1 MPKIDT
7 TVGKLV
13 SMITSGELR
22 LPEMQRRYVWRA
34 TRVRDLLDSLY
45 RGYPSGTIL
54 VWETDQQMPS
64 RDAAVEQEQNPF
76 RGHKLLLDGQ
86 QRLTSLTAV
95 VEGKPVVVR
104 GRKKPIEILFNL
116 EHPDGPPAEASEV
129 EDDAPDRE
137 DEETEVDE
145 EDDAPT
151 VQERLKKLAFVV
163 ASRALLADP
172 HWVRVSD
179 IFSPMV
185 TDGQILRS
193 LVKSLD
199 DPLYDK
205 YTKRLQRVRKIRD
218 YPYVMHVLDKDHSY
232 EEVAEIFVR
241 VNSLGVKLRGS
252 DLALALITSRWR
264 DSLKLFEA
272 FQEECEE
279 KWFTLD
285 LGLIVRA
292 LVVFATGQSRFK
304 TAGSIPLDQLR
315 SGWEE
320 AKDGV
325 RFALNFLRSNAGIED
340 ESLLS
345 SPFFFIALAYYA
357 NAKRYRLSPDE
368 EGELRRWLYVA
379 NARGHYSRGS
389 SETLLDADLNA
400 IRRGGGLAAL
410 LELLRQQVGRFEIEP
425 ADLAGRGER
434 GGLFPM
440 AYLVLK
446 ARGAKDWRTRL
457 GLSLTHQGRQ
467 HFVEYHHIF
476 PKSQLK
482 KADYPSD
489 EIHEIANMAFVTGA
503 TNRRIA
509 AALPEKYLADVLE
522 EQGEEALRAHCIPL
536 DSSLWRVEAFR
547 EFLEYRRAAL
557 AAAINDLVAESG
569 TRPVSASL
577 GDILA
582 RGEGED
588 VEFKSSARWDYKQG
602 KHNSAL
608 EVEVPRALAG
618 FLNSR
623 GGVLVIGVDDRG
635 KVVGLE
641 RDYATLGRR
650 QDRDGYQQFLVN
662 LISSTTGKPVFENL
676 SISFEAADGGDVCLI
691 LAKPSLVP
699 VYVREKEGSQTTF
712 YVRTGNATQVL
723 GIREAMEYIKGH
735 WKSGV

>member
-22 LPEMQRRYVWRA
+22 LPEMQRRYVWRS

-54 VWETDQQMPS
+54 VWETDQAMPS
-64 RDAAVEQEQNPF
+64 RDAAVEQQQNPF
-76 RGHKLLLDGQ
+76 QGHKLLLDGQ
-86 QRLTSLTAV
+86 QRLTALTAV
-95 VEGKPVVVR
+95 LEGQPVVVR

-116 EHPDGPPAEASEV
+116 EHPEGPPSEASEV
-129 EDDAPDRE
+129 EDDATGWD
-137 DEETEVDE
+137 DEEAEAEDD
-145 EDDAPT
+145 DDAPT
-151 VQERLKKLAFVV
+151 VLERLKKLTFVV

-179 IFSPMV
+179 IFSPIV
-185 TDGQILRS
+185 TDGQILKG

-218 YPYVMHVLDKDHSY
+218 YPYVMHVLDKEHSY
-232 EEVAEIFVR
+232 EEIAEIFVR

-264 DSLKLFEA
+264 DSLKLFDS

-304 TAGSIPLDQLR
+304 TAGSIPVDRLR
-315 SGWEE
+315 SSWKE
-320 AKDGV
+320 AMEGV
-325 RFALNFLRSNAGIED
+325 RFALNFLRANAGIED

-357 NAKRYRLSPDE
+357 HLKGYRLAADE

-379 NARGHYSRGS
+379 NGRSHYSRGS
-389 SETLLDADLNA
+389 SESLLDADLSA
-400 IRRGGGLAAL
+400 MRRGGGPAVL
-410 LELLRQQVGRFEIEP
+410 LELLRQQVGRFEVEP

-440 AYLVLK
+440 AYLALK
-446 ARGAKDWRTRL
+446 TRGAKDWRTRL

-489 EIHEIANMAFVTGA
+489 EIHEIANMAFVTGT

-509 AALPEKYLADVLE
+509 ATLPEKYLADVVE

-536 DSSLWRVEAFR
+536 DPHLWKLDAFK

-557 AAAINDLVAESG
+557 AAAINELIAQSEA
-569 TRPVSASL
+569 RPVSASL

-582 RGEGED
+582 RGEGEE

-602 KHNSAL
+602 KHTIAL
-608 EVEVPRALAG
+608 EAQVTRTLAA

-623 GGVLVIGVDDRG
+623 GGILVIGVDDRG
-635 KVVGLE
+635 KVLGLE
-641 RDYATLGRR
+641 RDYTTLGNRPN
-650 QDRDGYQQFLVN
+650 RDGYQQFLVS
-662 LISSTTGKPVFENL
+662 LISSTVGKPVFQNL
-676 SISFEAADGGDVCLI
+676 AISFEEGNGGDVCLI
-691 LAKPSLVP
+691 AAKPSLTP
-699 VYVREKEGSQTTF
+699 VYVREKEGSQTMF
-712 YVRTGNATQVL
+712 YVRTGNATQAL
-723 GIREAMEYIKGH
+723 GIKEALEYIKEH
-735 WKSGV
+735 WKSGA